1 MFAITTSII
10 SLVIFYN
17 ATTMTQFLIS
27 QIIQGILF
35 GSNLTISM
43 IMVTEYTSPRFRGM
57 FLCIKAASL
66 FWGTWASNAIGTF
79 YQWNYIALFGLVCS
93 GYYITVFYWPESPY
107 WLATKGRFEE
117 CAKAHRWLKGEDED
131 SEKELENL
139 IKSQREF
146 LQSCSKRESLR
157 DKMMSVIKTVALKE
171 FYKPIVVSILVFAQY
186 HSSGKLVCGMY
197 SIELIKK
204 ITKSEST
211 AYAGML
217 ILDGLS
223 VFGMYCGC
231 FLVKII
237 KRRTLLFITSIVGII
252 FLFLLSLYLWLVNMS
267 LIVENNIISVLLLST
282 FSVTISC
289 GPMILSTAIY
299 GELLPLRF
307 KSSGVIII
315 IVTHFVLMGTG
326 FKIAP
331 FIFKTFSLHGTFA
344 FYGIMATIFTWIL
357 YKYLPE
363 TKDKTLQE
371 IENYFKD
378 KQPTEINTKL
388 MPIETQKAHLLT

>member
-1 MFAITTSII
+1 
-10 SLVIFYN
+10 
-17 ATTMTQFLIS
+17 
-27 QIIQGILF
+27 
-35 GSNLTISM
+35 
-43 IMVTEYTSPRFRGM
+43 MVTEYTSPRYRGM

-79 YQWNYIALFGLVCS
+79 YQWNYIGLCGLVCS
-93 GYYITVFYWPESPY
+93 GYYVTVFYWPESPY

-117 CAKAHRWLKGEDED
+117 CAKAHRWLKGEEES

-146 LQSCSKRESLR
+146 LQSSSRRDTLR
-157 DKMMSVIKTVALKE
+157 NQVMNIFKTVTLKE
-171 FYKPIVVSILVFAQY
+171 FYKPIAISILVFAQY

-204 ITKSEST
+204 ITNSEST

-237 KRRTLLFITSIVGII
+237 KRRTLLFVTSVIGIA

-267 LIVENNIISVLLLST
+267 LIVENNVISVLLLAS

-289 GPMILSTAIY
+289 GPMILSTSIY
-299 GELLPLRF
+299 GELIPLRF
-307 KSSGVIII
+307 KSSGIIII
-315 IVTHFVLMGTG
+315 IVTHFILMGTG

-331 FIFKTFSLHGTFA
+331 FVFKTFSLYGTFA
-344 FYGIMATIFTWIL
+344 FYGVLASIFTWL
-357 YKYLPE
+357 LFKYLPE

-378 KQPTEINTKL
+378 IPTTERNTKL
-388 MPIETQKAHLLT
+388 MPLEKQLTHLLT

>member
-1 MFAITTSII
+1 MFAISTSII
-10 SLVIFYN
+10 SLIIFYN

-27 QIIQGILF
+27 QILQGILF

-43 IMVTEYTSPRFRGM
+43 IMVTEYTSPQYRGT

-79 YQWNYIALFGLVCS
+79 FQWNYIALCGLVCS
-93 GYYITVFYWPESPY
+93 GYYVTVFYWPESPY
-107 WLATKGRFEE
+107 YLATKGRFKE
-117 CAKAHRWLKGEDED
+117 CAKVHRWLKGANEH

-139 IKSQREF
+139 INSQKEF
-146 LQSCSKRESLR
+146 LQSCSKHETLR
-157 DKMMSVIKTVALKE
+157 TKVNNIIETVTLKE
-171 FYKPIVVSILVFAQY
+171 FYKPITLSIMVFAQY
-186 HSSGKLVCGMY
+186 HASGKLVCGMY

-211 AYAGML
+211 AYSGML

-223 VFGMYCGC
+223 VFGMYFGC

-237 KRRTLLFITSIVGII
+237 RRRTLLFVTSIIGITFI
-252 FLFLLSLYLWLVNMS
+252 FLLSLYLWLVNMS
-267 LIVENNIISVLLLST
+267 LIVENNILSVLLLAS

-315 IVTHFVLMGTG
+315 IVTHFILMGTG

-331 FIFKTFSLHGTFA
+331 FIFKTFSLYGTFA
-344 FYGIMATIFTWIL
+344 FYGVLSTICTWVL
-357 YKYLPE
+357 FKYLPE

-371 IENYFKD
+371 IEIYFKD
-378 KQPTEINTKL
+378 KPT
-388 MPIETQKAHLLT
+388 IETQITHLLT